1 MIVKNAVDVTPI
13 VPDVETMFIFVV
25 PVETKSFLNSLS
37 WYILKSNPASEG
49 SERSNFKLLFLTTSI
64 GGSINDNWWSDP
76 PVDNMFTTFGGIS
89 LESCIVSD
97 NFILLLSN
105 L

>member
-1 MIVKNAVDVTPI
+1 
-13 VPDVETMFIFVV
+13 MFL
-25 PVETKSFLNSLS
+25 KSLS
-37 WYILKSNPASEG
+37 WYILKSNPTKEE

-64 GGSINDNWWSDP
+64 GGSIKDNWCWDP
-76 PVDNMFTTFGGIS
+76 PIETMFTTFGGII
-89 LESCIVSD
+89 LESYNVSD